1 MLLWLGIGILAASL
15 LLVTA
20 IITVVALFQRRFHTA
35 IRAAILAGC
44 LIILAVVSFSMFAGK
59 AAAKLYSTTKSF
71 VNTEQQAMQR
81 RQQQIDRLK
90 AMIPPAQLAGA
101 PANFFTYDGFWDWWR
116 IPLIYPYSLE
126 AIDTLDN
133 ASLNRHNSGPVED
146 PNNSEEQVQ
155 EVYHIISYTF
165 DSHWLLFQRMGG
177 KEWGLFNFATGK
189 YRVFHSKQALL
200 TSAKQHGYTG
210 DMQFRTI
217 QEGYDR
223 YYFPDSS
230 QIRCPEK

>member
-1 MLLWLGIGILAASL
+1 MTMLLWLGIGILAAFF

-20 IITVVALFQRRFHTA
+20 IITVVALFQRRFRTA

-81 RQQQIDRLK
+81 RQQQFDRLK
-90 AMIPPAQLAGA
+90 AMTSPALLTNA

-116 IPLIYPYSLE
+116 IPLIYPYSLM

-133 ASLNRHNSGPVED
+133 ASLNRHKGGPVED
-146 PNNSEEQVQ
+146 PNHSEEQVQ
-155 EVYHIISYTF
+155 EVADIISYAF
-165 DSHWLLFQRMGG
+165 DSHWLLFQRDNG

-189 YRVFHSKQALL
+189 SLVFRSKQALL
-200 TSAKQHGYTG
+200 TSAKQRGYSG
-210 DMQFRTI
+210 DRQLQTI

-223 YYFPDSS
+223 YYFPD
-230 QIRCPEK
+230 